1 MHVLIR
7 ICCIGPNI
15 LCLRNL
21 TNVVCAWDNDSNYMF
36 ALVTVTVRNLATVKE
51 FLMEVSNQAANDSDD
66 SYEEV
71 DADNNSQQVVCIFSG
86 KLYASPL
93 EYFME
98 LKYKRGFDIWEV
110 TRCDLC
116 LDFFGYVKLINY
128 LRTHYYG
135 KSPPS
140 AVELEESKHEWQKE
154 QYLKPAITDDPLL
167 QFMID
172 DDDSDLDVEIQGDEN
187 DIVYIRQKLEKAEH
201 ANAKLSSRLQQA
213 TDQIKQMKSFM
224 QDIVL
229 TGDVGIYR
237 PVAACRQ
244 GNSDFVDEEYEDSG
258 YFGTY
263 AHHDIHA
270 EMLQDTV
277 RTNAYRDVIMNNKD
291 AFHDKV
297 VLDVGCGTGILSMF
311 AAQAG
316 ARHVY
321 GIDMSEIAFQAMDIV
336 KENGLDDKITILK
349 GRVEE
354 IELPVSK
361 VDIIISEWM
370 GYFLL
375 YESMLDSV
383 LFARDK
389 WLSPVGEIYP
399 NYCSVSFVPIHDER
413 LSSANVRFWDD
424 VYGFKMSSLRKQ
436 VLTEAAIQ
444 VVNESAVLADPVV
457 VHTIDLRKVKGND
470 LNYKSSFD
478 LKMSKSSPFS
488 AVLGYFDIYQRHEEK
503 SQLMFS
509 TSPACKA
516 THWKQAVFFLD
527 ETKCVNAGDVVK
539 GHIDCHKNAQ
549 DPRSLVV
556 NISINGETKMYKI
569 E

>member
-1 MHVLIR
+1 
-7 ICCIGPNI
+7 
-15 LCLRNL
+15 
-21 TNVVCAWDNDSNYMF
+21 
-36 ALVTVTVRNLATVKE
+36 
-51 FLMEVSNQAANDSDD
+51 MERELPDQAAVDSDG

-71 DADNNSQQVVCIFSG
+71 DVENNSQQVVCIFSG
-86 KLYASPL
+86 KPYISPL

-98 LKYKRGFDIWEV
+98 MKYNMGFDIWEI
-110 TRCDLC
+110 TRCDLS

-128 LRTHYYG
+128 LRTNYYG

-140 AVELEESKHEWQKE
+140 ALELDELKEEWQKD
-154 QYLKPAITDDPLL
+154 QYMKPVIPDDPLL

-172 DDDSDLDVEIQGDEN
+172 DDDDSDFEVEMEGDEN
-187 DIVYIRQKLEKAEH
+187 DISFIKKKLTKAEQT
-201 ANAKLSSRLQQA
+201 NADLSSRLKQA
-213 TDQIKQMKSFM
+213 VDQIKQMKTFM

-244 GNSDFVDEEYEDSG
+244 GTADFEDEEYEDSG

-277 RTNAYRDVIMNNKD
+277 RTNAYRDVIMSNKD
-291 AFHDKV
+291 MFKDKV

-311 AAQAG
+311 AARAG

-354 IELPVSK
+354 IELPVPQ

-389 WLSPVGEIYP
+389 WLSPTGDIYP
-399 NYCSVSFVPIHDER
+399 NYCSISLMPIHDER
-413 LSSANVRFWDD
+413 LSSANVKFWDD
-424 VYGFKMSSLRKQ
+424 VYGFKMSSLRRQ
-436 VLTEAAIQ
+436 VLTEATIQ
-444 VVNESAVLADPVV
+444 VVNESAVLAEPVV
-457 VHTIDLRKVKGND
+457 VHTIDLRKIKGTE
-470 LNYKSSFD
+470 LNYKCPFE

-488 AVLGYFDIYQRHEEK
+488 AILGYFDIYQKHEEK

-509 TSPACKA
+509 TSPTCKA
-516 THWKQAVFFLD
+516 THWKQAVFFL
-527 ETKCVNAGDVVK
+527 EEPKCVNAGDVVN
-539 GHIDCHKNAQ
+539 GHIDCHKNVK

-556 NISINGETKMYKI
+556 NITVDGKTKMYKI